1 MALNDICDW
10 KLNDSERTDC
20 ALMTPTASDQFNLQ
34 RFVDAQENVYAEAL
48 EELKA
53 GCKHTHWMWFI
64 FPQLAGLGSSPMARQ
79 YAVSGM
85 PEARAYLAHP
95 ILGRRLIVCVQAML
109 QHSQQSPRQIL
120 GEIDAVKW
128 RSCLTLFEA
137 VDPGGRV
144 FDAALDQFYAGQR
157 DAATLR
163 LLNRSAS
170 D

>member
-1 MALNDICDW
+1 
-10 KLNDSERTDC
+10 
-20 ALMTPTASDQFNLQ
+20 MTPTASDQFNLQ
-34 RFVDAQENVYAEAL
+34 RFVDAQESVYAEAL

-85 PEARAYLAHP
+85 PEARAYFSHP
-95 ILGRRLIVCVQAML
+95 ILGRRLIECVQAML
-109 QHSQQSPRQIL
+109 QHSQLPPRQVL

-137 VDPGGRV
+137 VDPGGRL

-157 DAATLR
+157 DEATMR
-163 LLNRSAS
+163 LLNQSS
-170 D
+170 SG

>member
-1 MALNDICDW
+1 
-10 KLNDSERTDC
+10 
-20 ALMTPTASDQFNLQ
+20 MTPTANDLFNLQ
-34 RFVDAQENVYAEAL
+34 RFVEAQETVYAEVLA
-48 EELKA
+48 ELKA
-53 GCKHTHWMWFI
+53 GRKRTHWMWFV

-79 YAVSGM
+79 YAVSDM

-95 ILGRRLIVCVQAML
+95 ILGRRLIECVQAML
-109 QHSQQSPRQIL
+109 QHSQLLPRQVL

>member
-1 MALNDICDW
+1 MPPI
-10 KLNDSERTDC
+10 E
-20 ALMTPTASDQFNLQ
+20 SDPFNLQ
-34 RFVDAQENVYAEAL
+34 RFVEAQETVYAEVLA
-48 EELKA
+48 ELKA
-53 GCKHTHWMWFI
+53 GRKRTHWMWFV

-85 PEARAYLAHP
+85 PEARAYFAHP
-95 ILGRRLIVCVQAML
+95 ILGLRLIECVQAML

-128 RSCLTLFEA
+128 RSCLTLFAA

-144 FDAALDQFYAGQR
+144 FDTALDHFYAGQR

-163 LLNRSAS
+163 LLNKSAS

>member
-1 MALNDICDW
+1 MPPA
-10 KLNDSERTDC
+10 E
-20 ALMTPTASDQFNLQ
+20 SDPFNLQ
-34 RFVDAQENVYAEAL
+34 RFVDAQESVYAEVLA
-48 EELKA
+48 ELKA
-53 GCKHTHWMWFI
+53 GRKRTHWIWFV

-79 YAVSGM
+79 YAVSSM

-95 ILGRRLIVCVQAML
+95 ILGRRLIECVQAML
-109 QHSQQSPRQIL
+109 QHSQLSPRLVL

-157 DAATLR
+157 DEATMR
-163 LLNRSAS
+163 LLNQSAS